1 MTTIELTVTKPATV
15 WTQADQDH
23 LMRCIGQMEETAWTA
38 MREKDDQLRA
48 ELTAKLR
55 DHLETIRDIQ
65 YAAQNSAVYIAERL
79 HMLARNREY

>member
-1 MTTIELTVTKPATV
+1 MTTMKLTITRPATI

-23 LMRCIGQMEETAWTA
+23 LMQCIGQMEEVAWTA
-38 MREKDDQLRA
+38 MREKDDQLRK
-48 ELTAKLR
+48 ELTDKLR

-79 HMLARNREY
+79 HMLSRNREY